1 MADPASNEV
10 LIYKYFYLDNNL
22 ERNTLNDYSIF
33 LNTAIYFHMF
43 NWFGTP
49 YGQEFSCA
57 LLIKKSNFCQK
68 VTVSPD
74 LKSRPCENSLLES
87 YTSAL
92 LKA

>member
-10 LIYKYFYLDNNL
+10 LIYKYFHLDNNL

-68 VTVSPD
+68 VTVSKVKTMGKFSIRI
-74 LKSRPCENSLLES
+74 LHFCTYEM
-87 YTSAL
+87 
-92 LKA
+92 